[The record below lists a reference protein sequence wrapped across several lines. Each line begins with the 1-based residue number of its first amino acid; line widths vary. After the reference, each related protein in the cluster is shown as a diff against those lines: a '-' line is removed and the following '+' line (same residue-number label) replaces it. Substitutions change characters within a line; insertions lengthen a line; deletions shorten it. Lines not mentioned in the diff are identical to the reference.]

1 MTGNAD
7 TEPTAAPIA
16 GTPEERE
23 LLTAARG
30 GNRDAFGR
38 LVEPYRRELLAH
50 CYRML
55 ASYADAED
63 ALQET
68 LLRAWRGLPGF
79 EARSSFRSWLYR
91 IATNACLRTIE
102 RRPRR
107 VLPIDYAPAA
117 DPHDGPADPVN
128 EPVWLEASP
137 DTNLGLDGPTGPDA
151 RYEQREA
158 VELAFIAALQH
169 LPARQ
174 RAVLILRDV
183 LGFSAR
189 ETAAVLETTPVSVD
203 SALQRA
209 HKTVEERLPGQS
221 QQQTLRL
228 LGDNELS
235 ELVERYIDAWERNDV
250 DAVVSML
257 AEDVKMTMPP
267 LPSWYSGRDRVAD
280 FLRAYT
286 LADIKDWRLIP
297 TSANG
302 QPTLA
307 GYLWDEQTEAF
318 TPYCI
323 YVLTLREG
331 LIEEITAFVTPE
343 TFQRFALP
351 ASIAR

>member
-1 MTGNAD
+1 MTTNPD
-7 TEPTAAPIA
+7 TRPTVRTTRAPS
-16 GTPEERE
+16 ERE
-23 LLTAARG
+23 LLNAAANGDREE
-30 GNRDAFGR
+30 FGR
-38 LVEPYRRELLAH
+38 LVEPYRRELHAH

-55 ASYADAED
+55 GSYADAED
-63 ALQET
+63 AQQET
-68 LLRAWRGLPGF
+68 LLRAWRALPRF
-79 EARSSFRSWLYR
+79 EGRSSLRAWLYR
-91 IATNACLRTIE
+91 IATNACLRAIE
-102 RRPRR
+102 RRPKR

-117 DPHDGPADPVN
+117 DPHDGPADAVT
-128 EPVWLEASP
+128 EPVWLEPYP
-137 DTNLGLDGPTGPDA
+137 DTSLALEGPAGPDA
-151 RYEQREA
+151 RYEQREG

-209 HKTVEERLPGQS
+209 HKTVHERLPSQS

-235 ELVERYIDAWERNDV
+235 QLVERYVTAWERNDV

-257 AEDVKMTMPP
+257 AEHARMTMPP
-267 LPSWYSGRDRVAD
+267 LPSWYSGREQVAG
-280 FLRAYT
+280 FLRGYA
-286 LADIKDWRLIP
+286 LAEIKRWQLIP

-302 QPTLA
+302 QPALA

-318 TPYCI
+318 MPYCL

-331 LIEEITAFVTPE
+331 QIEEITAFVTPE
-343 TFQRFALP
+343 TFQRFGLP
-351 ASIAR
+351 DSIAG